1 MFELGPTLDVAIGVV
16 FIFVLFSSL
25 LSVIFEAIASILGL
39 RSKALENS
47 VVSLIEDL
55 PQTTKTERGFWDKLV
70 GLFGS
75 QMRIRREIVTAAVVA
90 EAAKSGAATP
100 EAKRSEAEKIK
111 AAVKETL
118 SKTVYDHPL
127 IGGLSVKNK
136 PSYVPAAS
144 FAAAL
149 LFVLR
154 DGMSGG
160 LASQAEQGIAAIGDT
175 NPTLCK
181 ALTTIAQEAQGDWD
195 KLKTGVE
202 TWFDASMDRLS
213 GDYKRFQQICVFT
226 MGLLVAVS
234 CNVDAVR
241 IVRQLYSEPGLRAAM
256 TKNAGDFLQA
266 KGSSGVQSTSD
277 QAVAAQ
283 ITAIGKAQSQL
294 LAGAIPVGWTTI
306 PKIGRQYINLADVL
320 AWWPNVAGWFITA
333 LAGMLGAPFWF
344 NTLQKLV
351 NLRGTGPKPKT
362 GVQAATDARAAGEAA

>member
-1 MFELGPTLDVAIGVV
+1 MFELGPTLDVAIGVI
-16 FIFVLFSSL
+16 FTFVLFSSL

-39 RSKALENS
+39 RSKALENTLI
-47 VVSLIEDL
+47 SLIEDL
-55 PQTTKTERGFWDKLV
+55 PQSTNKARGFRDKFV

-75 QMRIRREIVTAAVVA
+75 QKRIRKEIATGAAVA
-90 EAAKSGAATP
+90 EGPNSGAAKP
-100 EAKRSEAEKIK
+100 GAAQIE
-111 AAVKETL
+111 AAVKTTL
-118 SKTVYDHPL
+118 SKTVYCHPL

-144 FAAAL
+144 FATAL

-154 DGMSGG
+154 DGKSGG
-160 LASQAEQGIAAIGDT
+160 LASQAEQGIAAIGAT

-202 TWFDASMDRLS
+202 AWFDASMDRLS
-213 GDYKRFQQICVFT
+213 GDYKRFQQVCVFT
-226 MGLLVAVS
+226 MGLFVAVT

-256 TKNAGDFLQA
+256 TKNAGDYLQTS
-266 KGSSGVQSTSD
+266 GSSD
-277 QAVAAQ
+277 DKLPLAK
-283 ITAIGKAQSQL
+283 AIGDRISEVGKAQSQL
-294 LAGAIPVGWTTI
+294 LARAIPVGWDKVPTI
-306 PKIGRQYINLADVL
+306 GLQYLNWFNIS
-320 AWWPNVAGWFITA
+320 AWGVNFIGWFITA

-362 GVQAATDARAAGEAA
+362 GAQAAADARAAGGPA

>member
-1 MFELGPTLDVAIGVV
+1 MLQLGPTLDVAIGVV

-39 RSKALENS
+39 RSKALENN
-47 VVSLIEDL
+47 VISLIEDL
-55 PQTTKTERGFWDKLV
+55 PQSEKTARGFRDKFI

-75 QMRIRREIVTAAVVA
+75 QMRIRKAIFGNAL
-90 EAAKSGAATP
+90 GAA
-100 EAKRSEAEKIK
+100 
-111 AAVKETL
+111 L
-118 SKTVYDHPL
+118 SKKVYDHPL

-144 FAAAL
+144 FATAL

-154 DGMSGG
+154 DGMGG
-160 LASQAEQGIAAIGDT
+160 SLASQAEQGIAAIGDT

-181 ALTTIAQEAQGDWD
+181 ALTTIAQEAQGDWG

-202 TWFDASMDRLS
+202 AWFDASMDRLS
-213 GDYKRFQQICVFT
+213 GDYKRFQQVCVFT
-226 MGLLVAVS
+226 IGLLVAVT

-256 TKNAGDFLQA
+256 TKNAGDFLQT
-266 KGSSGVQSTSD
+266 KGSTGVQSTSD

-294 LAGAIPVGWTTI
+294 LADAMPVGWTTM
-306 PKIGRQYINLADVL
+306 PKVGGQHINIAEIL

-362 GVQAATDARAAGEAA
+362 GAQTDADARAAAAA